1 MEEERKEEEKWKG
14 KRGPVKGDE
23 GRTSSKINKFIKI
36 PYTRTHTQKQRI
48 NRIRRNKKNSKKRHH
63 TIRFKQKENAIKTER
78 TEMSHD
84 KEQRKRENSEGE
96 RRTPSKERETNTSR
110 GRMSE

>member
-36 PYTRTHTQKQRI
+36 PYTRTHTH
-48 NRIRRNKKNSKKRHH
+48 RNK
-63 TIRFKQKENAIKTER
+63 E
-78 TEMSHD
+78 
-84 KEQRKRENSEGE
+84 
-96 RRTPSKERETNTSR
+96 
-110 GRMSE
+110 